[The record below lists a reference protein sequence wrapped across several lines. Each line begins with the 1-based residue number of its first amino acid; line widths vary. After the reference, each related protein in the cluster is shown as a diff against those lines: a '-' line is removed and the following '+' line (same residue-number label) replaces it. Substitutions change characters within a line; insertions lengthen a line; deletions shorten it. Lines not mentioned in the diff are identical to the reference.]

1 MQTVVPWKS
10 LPPDTLYALVE
21 EFVTREG
28 TDYGHQVFD
37 TRTKVAHVMK
47 QLESGRCVITFD
59 SRLNTASIVP
69 ADKLGGADKT

>member
-28 TDYGHQVFD
+28 TDYGHQAFD